1 MATAPVQASLAT
13 GPSTAASEGK
23 SYLLPLSILTS
34 LFFIWGFL
42 TCLNDILI
50 PHLKA
55 AFSLSYA
62 EAALIQFC
70 FFGAYFLVSMPAGAV
85 IKRLGYQRGIV
96 IGLLIAGAGCLA
108 FYPAAATRS
117 YALFL
122 TALFTLAVG
131 ITVLQVSANPYVAI
145 LGRPETASSRLT
157 LTQAFNSLGTF
168 LAPYFGSALILSV
181 AARGADDLAKL
192 SAADSAAYRAAEASS
207 VQVPYLWLA
216 ATLVAIAVVM
226 GRLKLP
232 VIASIVAPGESP
244 QSGMRSSGDR
254 ESAWAYRHLVLGA
267 LGIFVYVGGEVAIGS
282 FLVNFMAQ
290 SDIAGLSDKAAS
302 LYLPMYWGGAMVGRF
317 IGAYLLKVVRP
328 GVLLAINAA
337 IASALVFL
345 CMTLNGSFAM
355 WAILSV
361 GLFNS
366 IMFPTIFSLAIDGL
380 GRHTEQGSGIVCM
393 GIVGGA
399 ILPLVQGALADHIG
413 LHRAFIVPAL
423 CYVYIIYY
431 GLKGSHHG
439 PPAKVAVAA

>member
-1 MATAPVQASLAT
+1 
-13 GPSTAASEGK
+13 
-23 SYLLPLSILTS
+23 LLPLSVLTS

-85 IKRLGYQRGIV
+85 VKRIGYQRGIV
-96 IGLLIAGAGCLA
+96 IGLLVAGIGCLA

-192 SAADSAAYRAAEASS
+192 SAADAAAYRAAEASS

-216 ATLVAIAVVM
+216 ATLVVIAVIM
-226 GRLKLP
+226 GRMKLP
-232 VIASIVAPGESP
+232 VIAQSESP
-244 QSGMRSSGDR
+244 QSGMRVSGYR
-254 ESAWAYRHLVLGA
+254 ESAWAYPHLVLGA

-282 FLVNFMAQ
+282 FLVNFMAE

-328 GVLLAINAA
+328 GVLLAISAG
-337 IASALVFL
+337 IASALVL
-345 CMTLNGSFAM
+345 RCMTLNGYFAM

-380 GRHTEQGSGIVCM
+380 GPHTEQGSGIVCM

-399 ILPLVQGALADHIG
+399 ILPLIQGALADHVG
-413 LHRAFIVPAL
+413 LQRAFIVPAL
-423 CYVYIIYY
+423 CYVYIVYY
-431 GLKGSHHG
+431 GLKGCQHSPLSNEG
-439 PPAKVAVAA
+439 AAA

>member
-1 MATAPVQASLAT
+1 LATAPVQASLAAS
-13 GPSTAASEGK
+13 PSTASSERK
-23 SYLLPLSILTS
+23 SYLLPLSVLTS

-85 IKRLGYQRGIV
+85 VKRIGYQRGIV
-96 IGLLIAGAGCLA
+96 IGLLIAGIGCLA

-192 SAADSAAYRAAEASS
+192 SAADAAAYRAAEASS

-216 ATLVAIAVVM
+216 ATLVVIAVIM
-226 GRLKLP
+226 GRMKLP
-232 VIASIVAPGESP
+232 VIAQSESP
-244 QSGMRSSGDR
+244 QSGMRVGGYR
-254 ESAWAYRHLVLGA
+254 ESAWAYPHLVLGA

-328 GVLLAINAA
+328 GVLLAISAG
-337 IASALVFL
+337 IASALVLL
-345 CMTLNGSFAM
+345 CMTLNGYYAM

-361 GLFNS
+361 
-366 IMFPTIFSLAIDGL
+366 
-380 GRHTEQGSGIVCM
+380 
-393 GIVGGA
+393 
-399 ILPLVQGALADHIG
+399 
-413 LHRAFIVPAL
+413 
-423 CYVYIIYY
+423 VYSTRSCSRRSSAW
-431 GLKGSHHG
+431 LSM
-439 PPAKVAVAA
+439 V